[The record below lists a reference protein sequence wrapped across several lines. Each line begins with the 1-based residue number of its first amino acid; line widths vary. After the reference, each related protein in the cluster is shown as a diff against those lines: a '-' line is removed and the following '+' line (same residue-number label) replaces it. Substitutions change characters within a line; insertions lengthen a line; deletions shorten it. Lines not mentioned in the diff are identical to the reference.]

1 MDEEVES
8 CIYGSHDGYRGAR
21 IRSVRR
27 IATLER
33 QENQDISIRMFESL
47 LDDFFDLTGWL
58 IAVEESDH
66 GEVALHGPC
75 TCNH

>member
-1 MDEEVES
+1 
-8 CIYGSHDGYRGAR
+8 
-21 IRSVRR
+21 
-27 IATLER
+27 
-33 QENQDISIRMFESL
+33 MFESL